1 MTSLITIFL
10 LAAFSVGGLLFSAF
24 QPRLAMAATRK
35 KRLQLVL
42 GDHASD
48 RRQVAV
54 GQDGKRHRRSVEDTL
69 KEIQKKQKAQAKSR
83 SRMTLQ
89 GRLRQADLDWSKPK
103 YLIVCVASGLISYPL
118 AWVGL
123 GMGPAW
129 AAIAGVAGAV
139 LLPRVY
145 VAHKRKRRFQAFTEE
160 FANAVDVIVRGVKSG
175 MPIGDC
181 LRVVA
186 TEGQEPVRSE
196 FRMIVDD
203 QTLGMPVQE
212 AVERLVGRVPLPET
226 NFLSTVLTIQSRSGG
241 NLTEAL
247 GNLSTVLRDRKKMQ
261 AKIKAMSA
269 EAKASAGIIGALPPL
284 VAGILFLTSPGY
296 ISLLFT
302 TTIGNVVL
310 IGCGIWMLMGVLV
323 MRKMINFDF

>member
-1 MTSLITIFL
+1 MFVIFL
-10 LAAFSVGGLLFSAF
+10 LAALSVGGLLFATF
-24 QPRLAMAATRK
+24 QPQLEQGARGR
-35 KRLQLVL
+35 KRLQLL
-42 GDHASD
+42 LNGRSSQ
-48 RRQVAV
+48 RLPVAA
-54 GQDGKRHRRSVEDTL
+54 GQNSKRHRRSVEDTL

-89 GRLRQADLDWSKPK
+89 SRLQQAGLDWSKPK
-103 YLIVCVASGLISYPL
+103 YLGVCITSGLFTSLLVWISADGHIL
-118 AWVGL
+118 SA
-123 GMGPAW
+123 M
-129 AAIAGVAGAV
+129 AGVAGAI
-139 LLPRVY
+139 LLPRLY
-145 VAHKRKRRFQAFTEE
+145 VSHKRKRRFQAFTGE

-196 FRMIVDD
+196 FRTIVDD
-203 QTLGMPVQE
+203 QTLGIPVQE
-212 AVERLVGRVPLPET
+212 AVERLVGRIPLPET
-226 NFLSTVLTIQSRSGG
+226 NFLSTVLTIQSQSGG

-269 EAKASAGIIGALPPL
+269 EAKASAGIIGSLPPL
-284 VAGILFLTSPGY
+284 VAGFLFLTSPGY

-302 TTIGNVVL
+302 TTTGNVVL
-310 IGCGIWMLMGVLV
+310 ICSGFWMLMGVLV